1 MKRLWT
7 VEVEYVSAERK
18 QKTGNG
24 IVCSGSGKF
33 VCKASLWYARK
44 MVRAVNAHSSGSAQ
58 SRLGPACANSS
69 R

>member
-7 VEVEYVSAERK
+7 VEVECVSAERK

-33 VCKASLWYARK
+33 VCKASLQYARK
-44 MVRAVNAHSSGSAQ
+44 MVRPSTLIRPVPFNRG
-58 SRLGPACANSS
+58 
-69 R
+69 